1 MNKITLLQIALLCSL
16 FSFAQN
22 IDTTKYQKVT
32 PGDTV
37 RNYYNQNNNN
47 SNNNQ
52 NNQQQ
57 DPNQQPPK
65 QYQPNKSYPYRNG
78 GRGNPYN
85 NNTAQQKK
93 QPSSMP
99 PFMDKVYYG
108 ANLALQY
115 YGGPAYGDVFYYE
128 LSPFAGYKFTDK
140 ASAGIQIIYNNSILS
155 GGGYPTISYNIFGAG
170 AFGRYIFYRGFFAQV
185 EYDILSV
192 PQDYLGNAVVK
203 RSLSD
208 EKLAGLGFKRNFSDK
223 WSYYFAFLYDF
234 NPEPNS
240 PYYGNNL
247 IYRLGFAYNW

>member
-1 MNKITLLQIALLCSL
+1 MNKITLLQIALLCGL

-32 PGDTV
+32 PGDTI

-52 NNQQQ
+52 QQE
-57 DPNQQPPK
+57 PNQQPK
-65 QYQPNKSYPYRNG
+65 QYQPDKSYPYRNG
-78 GRGNPYN
+78 GRRPSNN
-85 NNTAQQKK
+85 NNTAQQKN

-128 LSPFAGYKFTDK
+128 LSPFAGYKFTEQ
-140 ASAGIQIIYNNSILS
+140 ASAGIQIVYNNSILS
-155 GGGYPTISYNIFGAG
+155 GGGYPTTSYNIFGAG
-170 AFGRYIFYRGFFAQV
+170 AFGRYIIFRGIFLQV

-192 PQDYLGNAVVK
+192 PADYLATGKVAT

-208 EKLAGLGFKRNFSDK
+208 EKLVGAGFRRNFQNK
-223 WSYYFAFLYDF
+223 FGYYFAFLYDV
-234 NPEPNS
+234 NPEANS

-247 IYRLGFAYNW
+247 IYRLGISYNW